1 MFCRISFS
9 GFLFKDPKYQQGCVE
24 AKINAPEPGKSSIKN
39 DSTLPEAEKEFS
51 LTVKAGEEPG
61 PEPGPKP
68 EPGPGPEPS
77 AEIQTDS
84 TLPEAKPDEE
94 FDSCII
100 KIY

>member
-1 MFCRISFS
+1 MFCRIFFS

-24 AKINAPEPGKSSIKN
+24 AKIKAPEPGKSSIKN
-39 DSTLPEAEKEFS
+39 DSTLPE
-51 LTVKAGEEPG
+51 
-61 PEPGPKP
+61 
-68 EPGPGPEPS
+68 